1 MKKSM
6 KILHLP
12 LKAEWYRM
20 IESGVKTE
28 EYRSDKPYWRKR
40 LLRCYKSID
49 WCDDGVSCRSCSVYQ
64 KKQFRNYTHVCF
76 RYGYTS
82 RTMTFEIKDIT
93 IGIGKYEWGAPT
105 ERNVFIIKLGNRIK

>member
-1 MKKSM
+1 MKNSM
-6 KILHLP
+6 KILYLP
-12 LKAEWYRM
+12 LKAKYYRM
-20 IESGVKTE
+20 IESGVKPE

-49 WCDDGVSCRSCSVYQ
+49 WCDDGVSCQTCSVYQ
-64 KKQFRNYTHVCF
+64 KKQFRDYTHVCF

-93 IGIGKYEWGAPT
+93 IGMGKYEWGAPT
-105 ERNVFIIKLGNRIK
+105 ERKVFIIKLGNRIK

>member
-1 MKKSM
+1 MPERM

-28 EYRSDKPYWRKR
+28 EYRSEKPYWRKR
-40 LLRCYKSID
+40 LLRCSKFFD
-49 WCDDGVSCRSCSVYQ
+49 WCNDGGTCLKCSAYKVNQY
-64 KKQFRNYTHVCF
+64 RDYTQVCF

-82 RTMTFEIKDIT
+82 RTMTFEIKEIT
-93 IGIGKYEWGAPT
+93 IGRGKYEWGAPT
-105 ERNVFIIKLGNRIK
+105 RRNDNLLILNNYV

>member
-1 MKKSM
+1 MTERMKL
-6 KILHLP
+6 LHLP

-28 EYRSDKPYWRKR
+28 EYRSEKPYWRKR
-40 LLRCYKSID
+40 LMRCAKFFD
-49 WCDDGVSCRSCSVYQ
+49 WCNDGGSCQTCSAY
-64 KKQFRNYTHVCF
+64 KKNQFRDYTHVCF

-93 IGIGKYEWGAPT
+93 IGMGKYEWGAPT

>member
-1 MKKSM
+1 M

-20 IESGVKTE
+20 IESGVKPE

-40 LLRCYKSID
+40 LLKCYNSID
-49 WCDDGVSCRSCSVYQ
+49 CCNDGVSCQTCSVYQ
-64 KKQFRNYTHVCF
+64 KKQVRDYTHVCF

-82 RTMTFEIKDIT
+82 QTMTFEIKYIT
-93 IGIGKYEWGAPT
+93 MGMGKYEWGAPT
-105 ERNVFIIKLGNRIK
+105 ERNIFIIKLGNRFK

>member
-1 MKKSM
+1 M

-40 LLRCYKSID
+40 LMRCVKLFD
-49 WCDDGVSCRSCSVYQ
+49 WCNTAHCPVYQ
-64 KKQFRNYTHVCF
+64 KKQFRDYTHVCF

-93 IGIGKYEWGAPT
+93 MGMGKYEWGAPT